1 MQNKRRW
8 LSILLWCLTAGWLIL
23 ALFLSSQTGA
33 ETGNLSMSI
42 SSFIGKALGLA
53 ESTTPTINVVIRKA
67 AHIIVYLILSGFATA
82 AAINTFTKHRLA
94 WLWPLP
100 ICSVIAIL
108 DEVRKAAIPGRHCSW
123 SEAGLNVLGC
133 VVGAVVVWAIAQ
145 AKFLHKMNY

>member
-1 MQNKRRW
+1 MSNKRRW

-53 ESTTPTINVVIRKA
+53 ESTTPTINTVIRKA
-67 AHIIVYLILSGFATA
+67 AHIVVYLILSSFAAA
-82 AAINTFTKHRLA
+82 AAIITFTKHRFA

-100 ICSVIAIL
+100 PCVLIAIL

-123 SEAGLNVLGC
+123 GEAGLNVLGC
-133 VVGAVVVWAIAQ
+133 VVGGIIVMAGISHILC
-145 AKFLHKMNY
+145 KL